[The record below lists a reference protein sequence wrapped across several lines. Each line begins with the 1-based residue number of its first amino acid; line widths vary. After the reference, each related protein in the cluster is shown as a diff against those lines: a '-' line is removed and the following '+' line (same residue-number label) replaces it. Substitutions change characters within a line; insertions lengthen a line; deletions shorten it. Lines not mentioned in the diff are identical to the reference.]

1 MYLNVLM
8 YSAAKFFFDRLVNYM
23 ASGEMEALVLA
34 HSHAIEKWRELMGPT
49 RPSHA
54 RSLAPHSIRAQH
66 GLTDTR
72 NSVHGSGLL
81 TYYINCV
88 CAVAFKILTW

>member
-1 MYLNVLM
+1 
-8 YSAAKFFFDRLVNYM
+8 M

-54 RSLAPHSIRAQH
+54 KVLAPGSIRAHH

-72 NSVHGSGLL
+72 NSVHGSG
-81 TYYINCV
+81 I
-88 CAVAFKILTW
+88 